1 MARWRGES
9 RGDVCQ
15 WESDKAEEALKFGII
30 DRIIEGDLLVS
41 SGGTGKK
48 TGAGWYIYDEQRRA
62 MPDPQVAELVQK
74 WVREA
79 GIAQRQIAASEIT
92 DRCIYALVNEG
103 ARILQEGYALC
114 ASDIDIIYLNGYGF
128 PAHRCGPMWYADT
141 VGLKRFTSESANCIA
156 SMEKPGSPR
165 PYCGNSQNT
174 ARLSQISARKKARR
188 RSHHFR

>member
-1 MARWRGES
+1 MCASGNPI
-9 RGDVCQ
+9 
-15 WESDKAEEALKFGII
+15 KAEEALKFGII

-48 TGAGWYIYDEQRRA
+48 TGAGWYIYDEQRRT

-79 GIAQRQIAASEIT
+79 GIAPRQIAASEII

-103 ARILQEGYALC
+103 ARILQEGYALR
-114 ASDIDIIYLNGYGF
+114 ASDIDIICLNGYGF

-141 VGLKRFTSESANCIA
+141 VGLKKGLRAILRIA
-156 SMEKPGSPR
+156 SPAWR
-165 PYCGNSQNT
+165 NLA
-174 ARLSQISARKKARR
+174 ARAPTVATRR
-188 RSHHFR
+188 TKQDFRRFRQGRGAAA